1 MKGSRRPSTSPGSL
15 THTQLGG
22 TWQGVGW
29 DVVGNVQGRSVVMG
43 GRMTSPPFLGLCSL
57 RSGGRET
64 EEGHCVWDRAGDR
77 QRMRKELGMGKAR
90 LGRGAPGRRR
100 EGPFPTLC
108 QGEAVGVEAGPPPL
122 GVLAVISGN
131 VDPGKGVG
139 VRALVSK
146 GERLVQGGR
155 EPLYKSAS

>member
-43 GRMTSPPFLGLCSL
+43 GKMTSPPFLGLCSL

-90 LGRGAPGRRR
+90 LGRGARG
-100 EGPFPTLC
+100 G
-108 QGEAVGVEAGPPPL
+108 
-122 GVLAVISGN
+122 
-131 VDPGKGVG
+131 
-139 VRALVSK
+139 
-146 GERLVQGGR
+146 GGR
-155 EPLYKSAS
+155 GRFPHSAKEKLWVWRLGHHLWGFWL